1 MQLIKLHNILT
12 CANVDRVLRRTTGK
26 ALRPMRNGIPNL
38 SALQAFEA
46 TARLGS
52 FSRAAEE
59 LALTHSAVYRQVA
72 SLEAR
77 LGVQLFTRVRRR
89 IVLTDHGAEY
99 AGRIRHHLDQIEK
112 DTFGLVSRTGMGRSI
127 HVAVVPTLA
136 TTWLIPRLADFQRL
150 QPDITVSLSVR
161 TLPFQFKDQPFDAAL
176 YHGDGLWPGTQGV
189 LLFPE
194 RELVPVCAPH
204 LAEGGKRPRAG
215 ALALPHLHLSSR
227 PDAWRHWYE
236 ANQLPYGPSAAG
248 GPRYELFTMVM
259 AAVQAGLGVG
269 LIPRF
274 LAQPA
279 LDAGM
284 LAMPVPQALAVE
296 QGYYFGYPRRDER
309 SEALKVFET
318 WLKSTAA
325 TP

>member
-1 MQLIKLHNILT
+1 
-12 CANVDRVLRRTTGK
+12 
-26 ALRPMRNGIPNL
+26 MRNGIPNL
-38 SALQAFEA
+38 TALQAFEA
-46 TARLGS
+46 SARLGS

-59 LALTHSAVYRQVA
+59 LSLTHSAVYRQVA

-127 HVAVVPTLA
+127 HIAVVPTLA
-136 TTWLIPRLADFQRL
+136 TTWLIPRLADFQDAHA
-150 QPDITVSLSVR
+150 DITVSLSVR
-161 TLPFQFKDQPFDAAL
+161 TLPFQFKDQPFDGAL
-176 YHGDGLWPGTQGV
+176 YHGDALWPGTQGV

-194 RELVPVCAPH
+194 RELVPVCAPA
-204 LAEGGKRPRAG
+204 LAERAAQAAQAG
-215 ALALPHLHLSSR
+215 VSVLAGMTHLHLASR
-227 PDAWRHWYE
+227 PDAWRQWYG
-236 ANQLPYGPSAAG
+236 ANNHLYGPQAAG

-269 LIPRF
+269 LMPRF

-279 LDAGM
+279 LAQGT
-284 LAMPVPQALAVE
+284 LAMPVPQSLTVS
-296 QGYYFGYPRRDER
+296 QGYYFGYPQRSER
-309 SEALKVFET
+309 SDALKLFET
-318 WLKSTAA
+318 WLKSAA
-325 TP
+325 AGVGER